1 MPSSD
6 SNVVLNRVLVLLER
20 SFPQYLRWARP
31 YIPTGREI
39 IMPTIHQIVAG
50 ADTLAER
57 VSRQIFE
64 SGGLPDHGD
73 FPIEFTDA
81 HDLSIDFLVNEAV
94 DCLKADVSDLQQ
106 CSDLLRLAPP
116 AQSLAS
122 EAVGLVKGHLDL
134 LKNLAT
140 GGTASTKLG
149 ATPAYANDAPVSKE
163 ASGTPHRQEERKRL
177 AGEANAPS

>member
-6 SNVVLNRVLVLLER
+6 SINVLNRVLVLLER
-20 SFPQYLRWARP
+20 SFPQYLRYARP
-31 YIPTGREI
+31 YIPPGCEN
-39 IMPTIHQIVAG
+39 IMQTIHQIVAG
-50 ADTLAER
+50 ADALAER

-73 FPIEFTDA
+73 FPIEFTDT

-94 DCLKADVSDLQQ
+94 DCLKADVVDLQQ

-134 LKNLAT
+134 LKNLAS

-149 ATPAYANDAPVSKE
+149 ATPMFAIDAPASKT
-163 ASGTPHRQEERKRL
+163 ASGTPHRQEQRKL
-177 AGEANAPS
+177 VAGDPHSPS